1 MDHRRYD
8 EAPDVIRHQPPMA
21 IDTALR
27 SHCGIWAKQYFVAV
41 IMDDGTPTTFFSPG
55 PKFHDSVVCHFFDAK
70 KFQQVAGQLDS
81 DQIATESNGP
91 DETDES
97 MYFRPVFGNRHRTL
111 DRLLLPSNSDGDEG
125 AGYLPRLERKRPRAR
140 QTVED
145 EDLTVPILLH
155 RGIRVSDARALWS
168 FYDQRFKSC
177 QQSACKLI
185 AKAWVKALEPKKQST
200 HPYTGSDAKAPD
212 WWPKPWGP
220 TKENRVRHK
229 EPDHLYKRERV
240 HLLNHILAMI
250 VEPIAKQ
257 HPNVRKLHLSLKKLE
272 ECTNEALS
280 GFFGETPQNASKKL
294 FLNEIFKVARQQDL
308 FQNGEIDASTELY
321 ILNDE
326 RMVDNLSPENDEGPF
341 GHHHDD
347 QNESPSTR
355 SNITHS
361 FHQTPSSKHG
371 PAIISQASSF
381 MNKPPMRN
389 SQQPPPQWSMINDLG
404 APQQPGFVEDSLPVN
419 SANSVHTP
427 STSIGVDMMPSANGS
442 SRRSSVLPKYSHVV
456 GNGMYTQHG
465 QPGSA
470 APNAQANYSNKQNG
484 LTQSF
489 VTTVPATP
497 PQSYMGNSLVDTMT
511 RPGYDPYHGYVY
523 HAGDVTSGQVGQQS
537 NYNSISSDGRGLQTP
552 PDVSKVIDSVPRGHM
567 E

>member
-1 MDHRRYD
+1 
-8 EAPDVIRHQPPMA
+8 
-21 IDTALR
+21 
-27 SHCGIWAKQYFVAV
+27 
-41 IMDDGTPTTFFSPG
+41 
-55 PKFHDSVVCHFFDAK
+55 
-70 KFQQVAGQLDS
+70 
-81 DQIATESNGP
+81 
-91 DETDES
+91 
-97 MYFRPVFGNRHRTL
+97 
-111 DRLLLPSNSDGDEG
+111 
-125 AGYLPRLERKRPRAR
+125 
-140 QTVED
+140 
-145 EDLTVPILLH
+145 
-155 RGIRVSDARALWS
+155 
-168 FYDQRFKSC
+168 
-177 QQSACKLI
+177 
-185 AKAWVKALEPKKQST
+185 
-200 HPYTGSDAKAPD
+200 
-212 WWPKPWGP
+212 
-220 TKENRVRHK
+220 
-229 EPDHLYKRERV
+229 
-240 HLLNHILAMI
+240 MI

-308 FQNGEIDASTELY
+308 FKNGEIGKNLMNPFTEHTSLTCSPPTPLFADASTELY

-361 FHQTPSSKHG
+361 FHQTPSSKYG
-371 PAIISQASSF
+371 PAIISQASLF

-427 STSIGVDMMPSANGS
+427 STSIGINIMPSANGS
-442 SRRSSVLPKYSHVV
+442 SRRSSVLPKYSHMV
-456 GNGMYTQHG
+456 GNGMYTQHR

-511 RPGYDPYHGYVY
+511 RPGYDPYHGHVY

-537 NYNSISSDGRGLQTP
+537 NYTSISSDGRGLQTP